1 MRIRAA
7 FILLPIFACTG
18 LCQYSIPVQSLR
30 DPGRNTQIG
39 TFLRGKALYGSL
51 NDLLAALQLKGVS
64 HAETRQLE
72 FKAGNCNVTV
82 TATNPFVAI
91 TDRGLTT
98 TCTQLPQD
106 VLFGANSIY
115 VPLESFVPV
124 LNTVTGEGI
133 AFESEEKRIVLG
145 TTVPA
150 SRFDIT
156 GLQVEEKSN
165 GCLVRLHCT
174 RTVKDYESWVKPE
187 GNDTWLYVTVAEASA
202 DTDAIAAVKPSGI
215 LRQIYVFPSPTSV
228 QFTLKLKGKFT
239 STEPSPAEG
248 SNDIL
253 IALPVT
259 PPEEPKTSKA
269 DDVGRALEHQ
279 RSKWKL
285 DCIVI
290 DAGHGGDD
298 PGTVGVART
307 KEKDVTLAI
316 ALKLGKIIEKNLSHV
331 KVVYTRRSDEF
342 IELFRRGQIA
352 NEAQGKLFMSIHC
365 NSAPRKPAP
374 ANGFEI
380 YLLRPGK
387 TENAVRIAERENDV
401 VKFEKNY
408 EQRYQEL
415 NEERFILVTMA
426 QSAYVKYSEEFAGL
440 LQQEMSKYMKHE
452 SNGVK
457 QAGFYVL
464 VGASMPNVLIET
476 GYLSNRREE
485 QFLKSTKGQQRVA
498 EAIFSAVNRY
508 KKEYEKSL
516 QEGKDMGES
525 D

>member
-1 MRIRAA
+1 MR
-7 FILLPIFACTG
+7 
-18 LCQYSIPVQSLR
+18 
-30 DPGRNTQIG
+30 
-39 TFLRGKALYGSL
+39 K
-51 NDLLAALQLKGVS
+51 
-64 HAETRQLE
+64 
-72 FKAGNCNVTV
+72 
-82 TATNPFVAI
+82 
-91 TDRGLTT
+91 
-98 TCTQLPQD
+98 
-106 VLFGANSIY
+106 
-115 VPLESFVPV
+115 
-124 LNTVTGEGI
+124 
-133 AFESEEKRIVLG
+133 
-145 TTVPA
+145 
-150 SRFDIT
+150 
-156 GLQVEEKSN
+156 
-165 GCLVRLHCT
+165 
-174 RTVKDYESWVKPE
+174 
-187 GNDTWLYVTVAEASA
+187 
-202 DTDAIAAVKPSGI
+202 
-215 LRQIYVFPSPTSV
+215 
-228 QFTLKLKGKFT
+228 
-239 STEPSPAEG
+239 
-248 SNDIL
+248 
-253 IALPVT
+253 
-259 PPEEPKTSKA
+259 
-269 DDVGRALEHQ
+269 
-279 RSKWKL
+279 
-285 DCIVI
+285 
-290 DAGHGGDD
+290 
-298 PGTVGVART
+298 
-307 KEKDVTLAI
+307 
-316 ALKLGKIIEKNLSHV
+316 KIIEKNLSHV